1 MLEQQFHEN
10 IDIQHVNTLP
20 RRAFYIPYQLKE
32 SAYRLETR
40 YQTNNVTLLNGN
52 WYFKYFNSIED
63 YSSSLEIDKSQII
76 PVPSVWNIH
85 GYDQIQY
92 LNTQYPIPFDPP
104 YVPKS
109 NPCGCYIRSFE
120 VTEYDEKSD
129 YHLNFEG
136 VDSALISMD

>member
-1 MLEQQFHEN
+1 
-10 IDIQHVNTLP
+10 
-20 RRAFYIPYQLKE
+20 PYQLKE

-104 YVPKS
+104 YAPKS
-109 NPCGCYIRSFE
+109 NPCG
-120 VTEYDEKSD
+120 
-129 YHLNFEG
+129 
-136 VDSALISMD
+136 